1 MKTQSK
7 TGALILTC
15 FRMLIIIVFL
25 LSFTKHASAQARSS
39 NDRNEEAVDS
49 LEQKNYLFAFPV
61 LFRLPETR
69 WGGGFA
75 SLFNFHIN
83 KKDKISP
90 ASQVQF
96 GAAYTQNNQILLYLP
111 FSLFWKERQHVAYG
125 EVGYYRYS
133 YNFFGAGD
141 FGTNQAQ
148 NYDANFFR
156 LRLNYLR
163 ELKNRWYI
171 GGRIWYED
179 YEISSNEPG
188 LIGEQIIRGDEG
200 GRVLGFGLILNQD
213 KRDNVFFPRKG
224 HFIELVSHPDFTP
237 ISDFNFWR
245 NRADFRLY
253 SSLSK
258 KVVWANQFFVD
269 LVSGSPPFFSMAML
283 GGQRR
288 MRGMFEGRYR
298 DRNALLFQSE
308 LRADIY
314 KRFGAVAFISA
325 GNVAFQ
331 SSEFAVNK
339 TVLAGGAGLRFV
351 LDKEKHLNLRLDF
364 AASRDHRDFYFTI
377 GEAF

>member
-1 MKTQSK
+1 MNGQSTLAENQK
-7 TGALILTC
+7 
-15 FRMLIIIVFL
+15 
-25 LSFTKHASAQARSS
+25 SH
-39 NDRNEEAVDS
+39 EVDS
-49 LEQKNYLFAFPV
+49 LKQQNYLFAFPV

-96 GAAYTQNNQILLYLP
+96 GAAYTQNNQVLLYLP
-111 FSLFWKERQHVAYG
+111 FSLFWNERQNVAYG
-125 EVGYYRYS
+125 EIAYYRYS

-141 FGTNQAQ
+141 FARSQAQ

-163 ELKNRWYI
+163 EMQDRWYL

-179 YEISSNEPG
+179 YEINPNGPG
-188 LIGEQIIRGDEG
+188 LIGEGVIRGDEG
-200 GRVLGFGLILNQD
+200 GKVLGFGLILNKD
-213 KRDNVFFPRKG
+213 KRDNVFFPRMG

-258 KVVWANQFFVD
+258 KVVLANQLFVD

-283 GGQRR
+283 GGQSR

-298 DRNALLFQSE
+298 DRNAMLLQSE

-331 SSEFAVNK
+331 SNEFALNK
-339 TVLAGGAGLRFV
+339 SVLAGGAGLRFV

>member
-1 MKTQSK
+1 
-7 TGALILTC
+7 
-15 FRMLIIIVFL
+15 MLIAVVLL
-25 LSFTKHASAQARSS
+25 LSFTKNANAQTSPSDGRKKE
-39 NDRNEEAVDS
+39 NVDS
-49 LEQKNYLFAFPV
+49 LKQKSYLFAFPV

-96 GAAYTQNNQILLYLP
+96 GAAYTQNKQILIYLP
-111 FSLFWKERQHVAYG
+111 FSLFWNERKHVAYG
-125 EVGYYRYS
+125 EMGYNRYS
-133 YNFFGAGD
+133 YNFFGASD
-141 FGTNQAQ
+141 LGTNQAQ

-163 ELKNRWYI
+163 EYKNRWYI

-188 LIGEQIIRGDEG
+188 LIGEQIIRGDDG

-224 HFIELVSHPDFTP
+224 HYIELVSHPDFTP

-258 KVVWANQFFVD
+258 KLVWANQFFAD

-283 GGQRR
+283 GGQSR

-331 SSEFAVNK
+331 SSEFAINK
-339 TVLAGGAGLRFV
+339 AVFAGGAGLRCV